1 MADWTFLTCAMRTL
15 PSSYQEVVPNSSV
28 LKSGRATNRMW
39 RKLCSLTLELGLQN
53 DDAFALWTSTDMSK
67 VLAAW
72 SHHSVRK
79 PRVWSATSA
88 EVSASTTSHLS
99 DGSRGFQL
107 PAVKSPPAIKSS
119 QLRPWMLRSRDKPSH
134 NHLLKFLTHRIYTH
148 NKMVVLDS

>member
-28 LKSGRATNRMW
+28 LKSRRAANRMW

-53 DDAFALWTSTDMSK
+53 DDTFALWTWTDMSK

-99 DGSRGFQL
+99 DGSRDSSSRLSSNHQPTNL
-107 PAVKSPPAIKSS
+107 PNWGPGCYGAETSHPTITYSNSWLIESIHIIKW
-119 QLRPWMLRSRDKPSH
+119 L
-134 NHLLKFLTHRIYTH
+134 F
-148 NKMVVLDS
+148 